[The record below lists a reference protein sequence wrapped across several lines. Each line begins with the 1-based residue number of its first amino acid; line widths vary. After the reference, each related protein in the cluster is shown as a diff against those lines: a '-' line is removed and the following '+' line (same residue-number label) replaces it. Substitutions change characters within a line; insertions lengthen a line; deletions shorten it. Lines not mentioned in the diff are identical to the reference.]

1 MIPKELIE
9 LNRWCAWRYVE
20 RDEKMIK
27 MPIDPKTNSPAKSN
41 DESTWSDYET
51 AVNFPHKDGLG
62 FFFKPPY
69 IGIDLDDVSSE
80 IERYKQGDFENNI
93 VFDFYESVKS
103 YGEISPSG
111 NGIHIITKGKLPGYK
126 RRKGDVEVYDSGR
139 FFTMTGNTLNKYSTV
154 DEVSDVTLD
163 RLYKKYLEPQV
174 VDFRPQRMHGVSHTL
189 SESEVVRKII
199 ESKQAQQ
206 FKLFMDGGWENFY
219 SSQSE
224 ADLAFANMLAFWCA
238 RDFSQMDSLFRQS
251 SLMRDK
257 WDAKRGKTT
266 YGEATLYKAINDTS
280 EVFKPIREK
289 PKYNIEFAAKKEEKK
304 ELSPQSYDDTGNAKR
319 MMELFGDIIRYSYI
333 HKKFYVYNG
342 EKWEVDQSGKI
353 RVLIDDMI
361 EQMKYEKVPVA
372 EGVDEEDAKE
382 LFRKHIKRSRQNSS
396 KKNLEDELKHH
407 VAIMPEDFDSDD
419 MLMNVSNGYL
429 DLSSGELKPHDKEK
443 MFAKQANAEYSEKM
457 TPDVWIDFLN
467 DIFDHD
473 STLIHYLQK
482 ALGYSLTGSTKEQV
496 MFILHGKG
504 RNGKSIFV
512 ETISEIMGDYAQN
525 IRASSLMVK
534 RNEGVNND
542 IATLQDARLVTSSEP
557 NEGFRF
563 DEGLVKQLTGGDR
576 VTARFLYGED
586 FEFTPKFKIWV
597 TTNHK
602 PIVRGTDDGIWRRLV
617 LIPFEVQI
625 PADRVD
631 KDLKYKLLRE
641 APGILEWMLEGCRM
655 WQRYGLQPPKRIAE
669 ASKEYRN
676 EMDTLEHFITEE
688 CQRGE
693 GYRAPAGELYT
704 IYKKWADDTGEFK
717 MNKNTFGKKMK
728 EKFESIKSSGRIHY
742 QGIKIKE
749 VYPGLSKLK

>member
-1 MIPKELIE
+1 M
-9 LNRWCAWRYVE
+9 WRYVE
-20 RDEKMIK
+20 RDGKLTK
-27 MPIDPKTNSPAKSN
+27 MPINPQTNTPAKSN

-111 NGIHIITKGKLPGYK
+111 NGVHIIAKGKLPGSK
-126 RRKGDVEVYDSGR
+126 RRKGNVEIYDNGR
-139 FFTMTGNTLNKYSTV
+139 FFTMTGNTLTKYGTV
-154 DEVSDVTLD
+154 DDVSEVTLK
-163 RLYKKYLEPQV
+163 RLYDKYLASRV
-174 VDFRPQRMHGVSHTL
+174 VEFRPQRMHGVAHTL
-189 SESEVVRKII
+189 SESEVVRKIM

-206 FKLFMDGGWENFY
+206 FKLFMDGGWEDFY
-219 SSQSE
+219 QSQSE

-238 RDFSQMDSLFRQS
+238 RDYTQMDSLFRQS
-251 SLMRDK
+251 SLMREK
-257 WDAKRGKTT
+257 WDEKRGKTT
-266 YGEATLYKAINDTS
+266 YGEATLYKAINDTG
-280 EVFKPIREK
+280 EVFRPKREK
-289 PKYNIEFAAKKEEKK
+289 PKYHLDFVKKKDEKK

-319 MMELFGDIIRYSYI
+319 MMQLFGDVIRYSYI

-342 EKWEVDQSGKI
+342 EKWEVDQTGKI
-353 RVLIDDMI
+353 RVLIDEMI
-361 EQMKYEKVPVA
+361 DQMKNEKVRA
-372 EGVDEEDAKE
+372 ADGVDEEEAKE
-382 LFRKHIKRSRQNSS
+382 LLRKHIKKSRQNSS

-407 VAIMPEDFDSDD
+407 VAVLPEDFDNDD
-419 MLMNVSNGYL
+419 MLLNVSNGYL
-429 DLSSGELKPHDKEK
+429 DLASGELRPHDKEK
-443 MFAKQANAEYSEKM
+443 MFAKQANSEYSEKM

-467 DIFDHD
+467 DIFDGD
-473 STLIHYLQK
+473 KDVIHYLQK

-496 MFILHGKG
+496 MFILHGNG

-512 ETISEIMGDYAQN
+512 EVVSEILGDYAKN
-525 IRASSLMVK
+525 IRATSLMVK
-534 RNEGVNND
+534 RSEGVNND

-625 PADRVD
+625 PAERVD

-641 APGILEWMLEGCRM
+641 APGILDWMLEGTRL
-655 WQRYGLQPPKRIAE
+655 WQRYGLTPPKKIAN

-676 EMDTLEHFITEE
+676 EMDTLEHFIEDSCE
-688 CQRGE
+688 RGE

-749 VYPGLSKLK
+749 VYPGLNKLK